1 MRPLDENVD
10 VRERVQELIGQSVVM
25 ALTKLSHAVRGQD
38 DFRTEF
44 EFRAC
49 VAMSRLAPFVME
61 KASRARNHLGQGASR
76 SHARG
81 SDPADA
87 AFGLSRGGDPRRL
100 PDRSGYRA
108 AGRARS
114 RRCEL
119 IDVITSKRRL
129 S

>member
-1 MRPLDENVD
+1 MESLDEDVE

-61 KASRARNHLGQGASR
+61 KLPERETIWDKVHPDHTPEEAIRIM
-76 SHARG
+76 
-81 SDPADA
+81 
-87 AFGLSRGGDPRRL
+87 RRM
-100 PDRSGYRA
+100 GY
-108 AGRARS
+108 S
-114 RRCEL
+114 EEL
-119 IDVITSKRRL
+119 IRDGCPIDPDTVPREE
-129 S
+129 